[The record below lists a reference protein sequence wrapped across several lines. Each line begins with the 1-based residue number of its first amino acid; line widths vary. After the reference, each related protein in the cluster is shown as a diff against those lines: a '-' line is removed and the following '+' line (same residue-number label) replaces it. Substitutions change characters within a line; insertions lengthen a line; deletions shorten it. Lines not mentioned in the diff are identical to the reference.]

1 MRAATLAV
9 DPWMGRSQTDILIL
23 PEMADIDLQD
33 WKRFDDA
40 VAAGYEA
47 ATAALAASHDGLLPG
62 QTSPYAAGAGRS
74 VQATE

>member
-9 DPWMGRSQTDILIL
+9 DPWIGRKQTDILIL

-47 ATAALAASHDGLLPG
+47 ATAALASSQDGLLPG
-62 QTSPYAAGAGRS
+62 QASPYAAGASRA
-74 VQATE
+74 VEAVE